1 MSEESANQY
10 LTFTLHA
17 ERFAIPVAQVREI
30 LDLVPIVRVPQLPSF
45 VSGVINL
52 RGKVLPVV
60 DLSLKFGLAAAEKS
74 RDTCIVVLEFSDD
87 EGRVEVGALVDA
99 VQEVIVLTAAEIEP
113 PPRLGHGLENK
124 LVAGMGKTAQGFII
138 LLDVDRIFASAES
151 QLLHTLPKEATT
163 P

>member
-1 MSEESANQY
+1 MSEEIANQY

-17 ERFAIPVAQVREI
+17 ERFAIPVSQVREI
-30 LDLVPIVRVPQLPSF
+30 LDLIPIVRVPQLPDF

-74 RDTCIVVLEFSDD
+74 RDTCIVVLEFADRD
-87 EGRVEVGALVDA
+87 GRIEVGALVDA

-113 PPRLGHGLENK
+113 PPRLGSGLGNG
-124 LVAGMGKTAQGFII
+124 LVAGMGKTAQGFVI
-138 LLDVDRIFASAES
+138 LLNVDHIFASAES
-151 QLLHTLPKEATT
+151 QLLHTVPVVEATA
-163 P
+163 